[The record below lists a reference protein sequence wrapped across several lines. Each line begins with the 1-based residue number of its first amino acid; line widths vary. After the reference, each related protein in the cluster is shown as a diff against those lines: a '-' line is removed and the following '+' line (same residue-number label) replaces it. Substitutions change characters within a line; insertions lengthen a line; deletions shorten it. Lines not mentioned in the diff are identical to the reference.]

1 MKISVI
7 GSGYVGLVT
16 GACFSEFG
24 YEVVCIDK
32 DKKKIDLLKRNL
44 IPIYEPGLGDLV
56 NKNARARYLSFSN
69 NLKSIKGSKI
79 IFIAVGTPTARRGD
93 GEADLK
99 YVFQVCKELSKLI
112 DKKDKPIIV
121 TKSTVP
127 IGTGHKIIDLFKK
140 YCSKLEYEVDYN
152 IASNP
157 EFLREGSAI
166 EDFLRPDRVVCG
178 VENTQ
183 TELTLKELYR
193 PLNLREAPVLFTDIE
208 SAELIKYASNAF
220 LALKI
225 SFINEMADLCEKVGG
240 NVQMVAKGMGL
251 DNRIGAKFLHPGPG
265 FGGSC
270 FPKDTRALYASFKK
284 NKLKSTLIK
293 SVIDFNEERKLNMV
307 KKVKKLLTPP
317 YKGKRVAFLGVT
329 FKPNTDDLRESPSL
343 VIIPNLNKIG
353 IDVYAHDP
361 SYNKSFEKIKEFR
374 KVKWKKNI
382 FDVVK
387 GADMILIHTEWNEYR
402 GIDLKKIKN
411 LVKNRLIL
419 DLRNIF
425 NKNELINIGFK
436 YNNIGQ
442 K

>member
-1 MKISVI
+1 MKIAVI

-32 DKKKIDLLKRNL
+32 DVNKIGLLKKNK
-44 IPIYEPGLGDLV
+44 IPIYEPGLEDLV
-56 NKNARARYLSFSN
+56 KKNTSAKYLSFSN
-69 NLKSIKGSKI
+69 SLKSIKGSKI
-79 IFIAVGTPTARRGD
+79 IFIAVGTPTARRGE

-112 DKKDKPIIV
+112 DKKDKPLIV

-127 IGTGHKIIDLFKK
+127 IGTGNQIINLFKK
-140 YCSKLEYEVDYN
+140 YCPRLQYEVDYN

-166 EDFLRPDRVVCG
+166 EDFLRPDRVICG
-178 VENTQ
+178 VANYQ
-183 TELTLKELYR
+183 TETVLKELYR

-225 SFINEMADLCEKVGG
+225 SFINEISDLCEKVGG

-251 DNRIGAKFLHPGPG
+251 DNRIGSKFLHPGPG

-293 SVIDFNEERKLNMV
+293 SVINFNEERKLNMV
-307 KKVKKLLTPP
+307 KKAKMLLKSP
-317 YKGKRVAFLGVT
+317 YKEKKVAFLGVT

-343 VIIPNLNKIG
+343 VIIPELNKLG
-353 IDVYAHDP
+353 VHVQAHDP
-361 SYNKSFEKIKEFR
+361 AYKKSFEKVKQFK
-374 KVKWKKNI
+374 KVKWKKSI
-382 FDVVK
+382 IDAVK
-387 GADMILIHTEWNEYR
+387 DTDMILIHTEWNEYR
-402 GIDLKKIKN
+402 GIDLKKIKK
-411 LVKNRLIL
+411 LVKNKVIL

-425 NKNELINIGFK
+425 NKDEVVDIGFTYK
-436 YNNIGQ
+436 NIGQ